1 MDVLIPAA
9 LENQITMDNAPVI
22 KAKVLT
28 EGANGPTTPDAHQHL
43 HERGVFVIPD
53 ILANSGG
60 VTTSYFEW
68 VQDRYGYFWELD
80 EVNARLEKKMVEAFD
95 DVLQTSLKYT
105 VDLRRPS
112 WMWFDP
118 TLASVTVGASATFDN
133 LTGQYQVSRL
143 QNGAVVKSD
152 RVTQEADVRAALTA
166 FDRVPLDPR
175 PALQPNADYY
185 LRVRLRTQPRLS
197 FSLWPFGS
205 DDGTGR
211 KDFTFIK

>member
-1 MDVLIPAA
+1 MTRRRRSLTGAAA
-9 LENQITMDNAPVI
+9 LVAIVTVGATPWTDAPGVKVSEVVVNGRVFASFSAPSAFGDDI
-22 KAKVLT
+22 K
-28 EGANGPTTPDAHQHL
+28 
-43 HERGVFVIPD
+43 R
-53 ILANSGG
+53 
-60 VTTSYFEW
+60 
-68 VQDRYGYFWELD
+68 
-80 EVNARLEKKMVEAFD
+80 
-95 DVLQTSLKYT
+95 VLQSGLPVTFKYT
-105 VDLRRPS
+105 VDLLRPS

-152 RVTQEADVRAALTA
+152 RLTQEAEVRAALTA

-175 PALQPNADYY
+175 VALQPNADYY